1 MSGGMDHRVLTAVT
15 AVGIISAGSGFMR
28 STGRN
33 TSIGKEEVR
42 MRIRTI
48 KPQLFTDADLSSM
61 GLFTRYLFVGLFCY
75 CDDNGVGLDDEA
87 LICTQ
92 LFPHDFYEHPNEVRQ
107 QVHNA
112 LLQLSG
118 KLPEDSGKLRK
129 VFLER
134 YWDGKH
140 HVFYLVNWDKHQK
153 ISHPAKSEFL
163 RPEEVQENVEIPRD
177 GGLFPNDSGKLP
189 EDSGKLPSG
198 IRNKEGNKEGIT
210 SSSEIA
216 DAKSDEENPDAVA
229 LCDHLRQRIIDN
241 GSKPPKVTKRWLT
254 EARLLIETDRRPL
267 QQAHALIDWCQQDSF
282 WSPNIQSMP
291 KFREKYDTLRLK
303 AEQRG
308 GQNPAEKK
316 FDRNLDVVKQIYR
329 RDHPDSRQL
338 QLGGAR

>member
-1 MSGGMDHRVLTAVT
+1 MWPGALIVASGGVSGGMDHRVLTAVT

-112 LLQLSG
+112 LLQL
-118 KLPEDSGKLRK
+118 
-129 VFLER
+129 
-134 YWDGKH
+134 
-140 HVFYLVNWDKHQK
+140 
-153 ISHPAKSEFL
+153 
-163 RPEEVQENVEIPRD
+163 
-177 GGLFPNDSGKLP
+177 SGKLP

>member
-1 MSGGMDHRVLTAVT
+1 
-15 AVGIISAGSGFMR
+15 
-28 STGRN
+28 
-33 TSIGKEEVR
+33 

-61 GLFTRYLFVGLFCY
+61 GLFTRYLFVGLFSY

-129 VFLER
+129 VFLKR

-163 RPEEVQENVEIPRD
+163 RPDEVPENVEIPMD

-198 IRNKEGNKEGIT
+198 REGNKEGNKEGIT
-210 SSSEIA
+210 SSSEVA
-216 DAKSDEENPDAVA
+216 DAKSEEENPDAVA
-229 LCDHLRQRIIDN
+229 LCNHLRQRIIEN
-241 GSKPPKVTKRWLT
+241 GSKPPTITKRWLN
-254 EARLLIETDRRPL
+254 EARRLIETDHRPV
-267 QQAHALIDWCQQDSF
+267 QQAHQLIDWCQQDSF
-282 WSPNIQSMP
+282 WNSNIQSMP
-291 KFREKYDTLRLK
+291 KFREKYDALRLK
-303 AEQRG
+303 AEQANPRSKAQ
-308 GQNPAEKK
+308 QNQDANEQMVRRYAE
-316 FDRNLDVVKQIYR
+316 DA
-329 RDHPDSRQL
+329 RQARQAE
-338 QLGGAR
+338 QLRLGS